1 MTMIPSLFHLN
12 VKWFR
17 CHQEHSLVRDLQ
29 EDQDPARSQG
39 MRSFMNRSFI
49 RSTALPNNSHPGR
62 WPAHAHRIV
71 RESLTLHLSRPMP
84 MMPLLGKLPAGFW
97 STLTADLE
105 DFLPNNSLL
114 SCNSSSR
121 GDRLDAQRIKP

>member
-1 MTMIPSLFHLN
+1 MAIFGSNLSTANRFHLQ
-12 VKWFR
+12 R
-17 CHQEHSLVRDLQ
+17 ILLLSLALPIDHGMGHLLQ
-29 EDQDPARSQG
+29 PSATVFS
-39 MRSFMNRSFI
+39 NP
-49 RSTALPNNSHPGR
+49 STALPNNSHPGR
-62 WPAHAHRIV
+62 WQAHAHRIV
-71 RESLTLHLSRPMP
+71 RESPMLHLSRPMP
-84 MMPLLGKLPAGFW
+84 TTPLLGKLPAGFW